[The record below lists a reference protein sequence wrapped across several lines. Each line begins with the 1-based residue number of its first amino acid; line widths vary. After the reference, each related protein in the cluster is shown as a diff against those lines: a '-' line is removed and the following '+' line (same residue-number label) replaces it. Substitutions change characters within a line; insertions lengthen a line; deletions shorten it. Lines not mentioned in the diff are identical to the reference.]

1 MYNPDLELHVGSYF
15 GLLHMLEQ
23 GLNLIL
29 QLMLYSKKVD
39 LLQLIYVQFQQKP
52 GLLMPFHSLGM
63 GTLPQILLRVLM
75 EPGSTFGT
83 CHLFDC

>member
-1 MYNPDLELHVGSYF
+1 
-15 GLLHMLEQ
+15 
-23 GLNLIL
+23 
-29 QLMLYSKKVD
+29 MLYSKKVD

-63 GTLPQILLRVLM
+63 GTLTQILLRVLM

-83 CHLFDC
+83 CDLFDC